1 MKLKKICALIC
12 ATVLINSTAF
22 SAENPEK
29 NSTSELTADEIDY
42 DMDTEQVT
50 ASGKVFMKHEEE
62 SQGAKQD
69 EPSELNA
76 DTVDYDMKSGT
87 VTATGNV
94 LLKHGAD
101 RATGERAMYNTNT
114 QEAYLNGNVIVV
126 HGDLKVTC
134 NSLQNNGAGHMQA
147 DGNVHGVQTVPPNE
161 KYPNGD
167 TRTFDGEHV
176 DYYPDDKGHFVI
188 AQGGVLTSKVEGKFS
203 ADFIEGWVDEEYYT
217 GVGNAHLLNPPKEI
231 EAGGDRV
238 DYYAKENGKAVLT
251 GNAWAIQKNNT
262 LRGNRLT
269 VYLADNQTEIKTDT
283 APKNTLPHEN
293 LSKSHLKN

>member
-1 MKLKKICALIC
+1 MNLKKICALIC
-12 ATVLINSTAF
+12 ATLCINSTAL
-22 SAENPEK
+22 SAEN
-29 NSTSELTADEIDY
+29 NNATSELTADEIDY
-42 DMDTEQVT
+42 DMDTEKVE
-50 ASGKVFMKHEEE
+50 ASGKVFVRHMEE
-62 SQGAKQD
+62 SKSP
-69 EPSELNA
+69 EENLPSELNA
-76 DTVDYDMKSGT
+76 DTVDYDMKSGV

-94 LLKHGAD
+94 LLKYGAD

-114 QEAYLNGNVIVV
+114 QAAHLIGNVIVIRQ
-126 HGDLKVTC
+126 DLRVTC
-134 NSLQNNGAGHMQA
+134 NSLNNDGAGHMQA
-147 DGNVHGVQTVPPNE
+147 DGNVHGVQTIAPNQ
-161 KYPNGD
+161 KYPQGD

-188 AQGGVLTSKVEGKFS
+188 ETGGILTSKVEGKFS
-203 ADFIEGWVDEEYYT
+203 ADFIEGWIEDEYYT

-269 VYLADNQTEIKTDT
+269 VYLAEEQTTPVTNT

-293 LSKSHLKN
+293 LSKSSLRN